1 MKYTMIRRRLREID
15 MPQYELAERMK
26 MAPQTLSGKMSGR
39 SPWTE
44 PEMQRLLD
52 EIAQPEETLGDYFPR
67 RKL

>member
-15 MPQYELAERMK
+15 MPQYELAERMQ
-26 MAPQTLSGKMSGR
+26 MPPTTLSGKMSGR

-44 PEMQRLLD
+44 PEMQKLL
-52 EIAQPEETLGDYFPR
+52 EVIAEPDETLGDYFPR